1 MHVFSSDLVEQWPLE
16 RRTTPVCLIVP
27 ICHSGGVDVSSPDKL
42 LFPANGIT
50 KAEVVA
56 HYELV
61 GEHMLAFLSG
71 RPLTLQRFPSGIDG
85 KGFMQ
90 KNAAA
95 HFPDSIERHAVPKRD
110 GDETVYPVVRTAADL
125 AYLANQNTI
134 TFHMWTS
141 SVTSP
146 GNPDWMVIDLDPE
159 AGDVEG
165 VRNATRTIQE
175 LLDSFDIQS
184 NLLAT
189 GSKGFHVWVPLDGSA
204 DFAQISQSARAL
216 AGIAAT
222 TQQESMTTEFLK
234 KNRKGRV
241 FIDWLRNGPTAT
253 VVVPFSLRPRPGA
266 PVAMPLRWEE
276 LDTTQPDTWRLGQ
289 IEERLTHVWEAE
301 PQTIPTEAI
310 ITAATELGID
320 LDTPHDRFGRTL

>member
-1 MHVFSSDLVEQWPLE
+1 
-16 RRTTPVCLIVP
+16 
-27 ICHSGGVDVSSPDKL
+27 VDVSSPDKL
-42 LFPANGIT
+42 LFPADGIT

-61 GEHMLAFLSG
+61 GEYMVQFVSG
-71 RPLTLQRFPSGIDG
+71 RPLTLQRFPSGIEG

-110 GDETVYPVVRTAADL
+110 GDETVYPVVRRAADL

-141 SVTSP
+141 SIESP

-159 AGDVEG
+159 AGDLGG
-165 VRNATRTIQE
+165 VRTATRTIRD
-175 LLDSFDIQS
+175 LLDTFDIDS

-189 GSKGFHVWVPLDGSA
+189 GSKGFHVWVPLEGSA
-204 DFAQISQSARAL
+204 GFGEISQSARAL
-216 AGIAAT
+216 AGIAAISQPAT
-222 TQQESMTTEFLK
+222 TTTEFLK

-241 FIDWLRNGPTAT
+241 FIDWLRNAPTAT
-253 VVVPFSLRPRPGA
+253 VVAPFSLRPRGGA
-266 PVAMPLRWEE
+266 PLATPLRWDE

-289 IEERLTHVWEAE
+289 IEERLEATWKAE
-301 PQTIPTEAI
+301 PQVIPTEAI
-310 ITAATELGID
+310 ISLAREVGVD
-320 LDTPHDRFGRTL
+320 LDTPHDRFGRTP